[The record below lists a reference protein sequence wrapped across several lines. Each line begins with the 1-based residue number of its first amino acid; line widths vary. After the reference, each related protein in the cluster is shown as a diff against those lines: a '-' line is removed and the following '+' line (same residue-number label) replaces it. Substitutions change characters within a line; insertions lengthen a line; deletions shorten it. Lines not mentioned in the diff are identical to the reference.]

1 MAKKPTLKDATES
14 LREIAI
20 GALEKKMKVEMVSYS
35 IKMVIPTGAYA
46 NIQPEIV
53 VRAGTVEDAHDFI
66 APHINKLWKEYFMC
80 SERRPEPKVENSHP
94 MPPPVSSVA
103 FTKASQA
110 ITSCLSME
118 ALDLITEQ
126 VKKSVKLTDPDKD
139 KLMVLVIGKI
149 KQFNGEA
156 NPA

>member
-66 APHINKLWKEYFMC
+66 APHINK
-80 SERRPEPKVENSHP
+80 
-94 MPPPVSSVA
+94 
-103 FTKASQA
+103 
-110 ITSCLSME
+110 
-118 ALDLITEQ
+118 
-126 VKKSVKLTDPDKD
+126 
-139 KLMVLVIGKI
+139 
-149 KQFNGEA
+149 
-156 NPA
+156 